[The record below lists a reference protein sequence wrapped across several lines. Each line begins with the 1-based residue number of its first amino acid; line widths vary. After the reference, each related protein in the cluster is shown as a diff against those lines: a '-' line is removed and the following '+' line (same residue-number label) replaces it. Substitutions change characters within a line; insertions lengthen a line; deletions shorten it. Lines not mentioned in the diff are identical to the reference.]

1 MNPTFIW
8 WKGVVED
15 RNDPLELGRVR
26 VRILGYH
33 TDDKTD
39 IPTKDLP
46 FAYPAMPINTRPG
59 DVPVGPVEGTWVMG
73 FFLDGEDGQQPVMT
87 HVIDAG
93 YVTTNNSS
101 KGFNDPE
108 NSYPS
113 AGKEKGKVE
122 NKKSNEVTTN
132 RLARGETDDTYVD
145 NHKSV
150 GKVMIA
156 GSSAPFSKNIT
167 KYWEEPGLGYG
178 AEYPYN
184 KVEESQSG
192 HVREVDDTP
201 DNERLAT
208 VHKSGTLEVMKSN
221 GDRVVK
227 VTGSNFELVVDDNNI
242 YAEGSIN
249 ITADTDINIKGR
261 IVRLDGN
268 QVRINGAQGVL
279 LESPVGVF
287 VSAPFLSTDPKMGGA
302 IMHGAIGSPFVA
314 PAGIPPDSM
323 MMDLPTPIKSDS
335 TDNTSLTLG
344 ASPLSGLN
352 SNFSVLNMV
361 KSVLSAGFDVIP
373 AMDFSMLGMKLDML
387 ASFKA
392 NVPKM
397 PTLPDLICPVS
408 ILRNA
413 AGLIIDIVKI
423 FRFEDTVSDKYAA
436 TNILT
441 KKYLAEGIPE
451 EDTTVETTAEDIT
464 ITHPTTG
471 ELITVSPTYIATV
484 TTATSIDPVEIK
496 LASAVDTV
504 VDYTLGA
511 TVTEITASCS
521 ALGTTTC
528 MTTCAAGLGTII
540 RTCCTQTP
548 ITIPI
553 DYSALTAGF
562 TEECFEDDK

>member
-15 RNDPLELGRVR
+15 RNDPLELGRVK

-59 DVPVGPVEGTWVMG
+59 DIPVGPVEGTWVMG
-73 FFLDGEDGQQPVMT
+73 FFLDGEDGQQPIMT
-87 HVIDAG
+87 HVIDVG
-93 YVTTNNSS
+93 YVKDNDSS

-108 NSYPS
+108 NTYPS

-122 NKKSNEVTTN
+122 NKKANEVTTN
-132 RLARGETDDTYVD
+132 RLARGVTEDTYVD
-145 NHKSV
+145 DYSSV

-156 GSSAPFSKNIT
+156 GATSAFSKNIT
-167 KYWEEPGLGYG
+167 KTWSDPNLGYG
-178 AEYPYN
+178 AKYPYN

-192 HVREVDDTP
+192 HIREVDDTP
-201 DNERLAT
+201 NSERLST

-227 VTGSNFELVVDDNNI
+227 VMGSNFEIVVDDNNI
-242 YAEGSIN
+242 YSKGSIN
-249 ITADTDINIKGR
+249 ITADTDVNIKGR
-261 IVRLDGN
+261 IVRLEGE
-268 QVRINGAQGVL
+268 QVRLSGSQGVL
-279 LESPVGVF
+279 LESPSGVF

-302 IMHGAIGSPFVA
+302 IMHGAIGSPFVS

-335 TDNTSLTLG
+335 SDTTSLTLA
-344 ASPLSGLN
+344 ASPLSGLS
-352 SNFSVLNMV
+352 SNFSVGNMV

-373 AMDFSMLGMKLDML
+373 AMDFSMLGMKMDML
-387 ASFKA
+387 ASFGS
-392 NVPKM
+392 NFNTPK
-397 PTLPDLICPVS
+397 LPDLLCPIS
-408 ILRNA
+408 IIRDA
-413 AGLIIDIVKI
+413 AGLITDITKI
-423 FRFEDTVSDKYAA
+423 FRFEDRVSDRYAA
-436 TNILT
+436 ANILA
-441 KKYLAEGIPE
+441 KRYLAEGIPV
-451 EDTTVETTAEDIT
+451 EDPVEPSDDDIT
-464 ITHPTTG
+464 ITDPSTG
-471 ELITVSPTYIATV
+471 NLITVSSSYVASV
-484 TTATSIDPVEIK
+484 TSATSIDPIEIK

-504 VDYTLGA
+504 VDYTLSA
-511 TVTEITASCS
+511 TVTEITASCT
-521 ALGTTTC
+521 AAMQTTC
-528 MTTCAAGLGTII
+528 TTTCAAGLGTII

-548 ITIPI
+548 ITIPV

-562 TEECFEDDK
+562 TEECFEVDK

>member
-15 RNDPLELGRVR
+15 RNDPLELGRVK

-33 TDDKTD
+33 TDDKTE

-87 HVIDAG
+87 HVIDVG
-93 YVTTNNSS
+93 YIKDNDSS

-108 NSYPS
+108 NTYPS

-132 RLARGETDDTYVD
+132 RLARGETDDTYID

-156 GSSAPFSKNIT
+156 GASAPFSKNIT
-167 KYWEEPGLGYG
+167 KFWEEPGLGYG
-178 AEYPYN
+178 AKYPYN

-201 DNERLAT
+201 NNERLAT

-227 VTGSNFELVVDDNNI
+227 VTGSNFEMVVDDNNI

-249 ITADTDINIKGR
+249 ITANTDVNIKGR

-335 TDNTSLTLG
+335 TDSTSLTL
-344 ASPLSGLN
+344 ASSPLSGLN
-352 SNFSVLNMV
+352 SNFSVQNMV

-397 PTLPDLICPVS
+397 PTLPDLICPIS
-408 ILRNA
+408 ILRDA
-413 AGLIIDIVKI
+413 AGLITDIVKI

-436 TNILT
+436 TNILA

-451 EDTTVETTAEDIT
+451 EDVVEPSDLDIT
-464 ITHPTTG
+464 ITDPTTG
-471 ELITVSPTYIATV
+471 ELITVSSSYIATV
-484 TTATSIDPVEIK
+484 TSATSIDPVEIK
-496 LASAVDTV
+496 LASIIDTV

-528 MTTCAAGLGTII
+528 TTTCAAGIGTII